1 MLRGYIRGYY
11 WGSVHRK
18 GVVNVIKHKFFKITM
33 PNGKSFVV
41 ISNNG
46 RAGLIGL
53 FAGIEDGK
61 NTYITPISLAEL
73 IKYMIKKIK
82 E

>member
-1 MLRGYIRGYY
+1 M
-11 WGSVHRK
+11 S
-18 GVVNVIKHKFFKITM
+18 KFFRITM

-46 RAGLIGL
+46 WAGLIGL
-53 FAGIEDGK
+53 FDNVEDEK
-61 NTYITPISLAEL
+61 NTYITPISLFEV
-73 IKYMIKKIK
+73 IKYAIKKIK